1 MWWWFGRWQLIRAMS
16 WPALVLKLIKYGS
29 TASSAQSGYSNSSG
43 IAHAVRA
50 VYHGTGNFGAVWGSA
65 KGTMLYLFVAALTAY
80 IDHSSAKYGKLSSE
94 KFLDKH
100 TWKDIYAALDRA
112 AKQQGCKV
120 DEFDGMAGW
129 TNPALNKRLLLSSG
143 SKSAPFKY
151 KADGPPW
158 FAYARGDLG
167 QKSRSAKLRRYVIE
181 EAMRQKRLIFNSG
194 KVRLCSDIDVTLTN
208 PVQLQR
214 TDYVSSM
221 MTDGVAFQDIYL
233 KADHI
238 TISDGWSAFLEQ
250 VDGHWRLKSLASCQS
265 SNQ

>member
-1 MWWWFGRWQLIRAMS
+1 MS

-29 TASSAQSGYSNSSG
+29 TASAALSGYSNSSD

-50 VYHGTGNFGAVWGSA
+50 VHHGTGTLVAVLGSA
-65 KGTMLYLFVAALTAY
+65 KGTMLSLFVAALTAY

-112 AKQQGCKV
+112 AKQQGRKV

-151 KADGPPW
+151 KADASPW

-194 KVRLCSDIDVTLTN
+194 KV
-208 PVQLQR
+208 
-214 TDYVSSM
+214 
-221 MTDGVAFQDIYL
+221 
-233 KADHI
+233 
-238 TISDGWSAFLEQ
+238 
-250 VDGHWRLKSLASCQS
+250 
-265 SNQ
+265 